1 VLADRAKAAGV
12 EVRLEV
18 FPGMLHSFQMMAGR
32 APEADDAIERFA
44 QWVRPKLGLT
54 GAAAARGESHEVA

>member
-1 VLADRAKAAGV
+1 MTAGVSPSGPGNV

-18 FPGMLHSFQMMAGR
+18 VPDMQHVFHFSAGH
-32 APEADDAIERFA
+32 APEADDAIRRLA

-54 GAAAARGESHEVA
+54 